1 MSNPQNN
8 KQAVDILINAR
19 WIIPIVPAG
28 KIFEDC
34 SLAVHQDNIV
44 ALVPQAEAAKRFNA
58 KDCVD
63 LPNHVL
69 IPGLINAH
77 GHAAMSLLR
86 GYADDTPLQQWLEN
100 HIWPA
105 EAQWVDATFVKDGAE
120 LAMAEMIRG
129 GTTCFS
135 DMYFFPE
142 QTAHAAQQA
151 GIRAQVT
158 FPIFNF
164 PSAWGQGPEDYFA
177 KGLALQDD
185 FRSSDLVRVGF
196 GPHAPYTVSDEA
208 LKRIAVLAEEMQ
220 APIQIHLHETAFEV
234 EESVKSTGKRPIER
248 LHQLGLLS
256 PLTQCVHM
264 TQLNDKDI
272 ALLQTTGAH
281 VVHCPE
287 SNLKLASGFCPVSK
301 LQEAGVNVALGTD
314 GAASNND
321 LDILGELRT
330 AALLAKGVSCNAA
343 SLDAH
348 SALRMVTLDGARAM
362 GLESRIGSL
371 EAGKAADITA
381 IALDELAAQ
390 PVHNAASQLV
400 YSNSSHRVSHVW
412 VNGKCLL
419 LDGQLQTLNPHE
431 LVIKAQR
438 WAAKISGAKD
448 QA

>member
-8 KQAVDILINAR
+8 KQAVDFLINAR

-28 KIFEDC
+28 RIFEDC
-34 SLAVHQDNIV
+34 ALVVNQDTIV
-44 ALVPQAEAAKRFNA
+44 ALVPQAEAAKRYEAN
-58 KDCVD
+58 DSVD

-77 GHAAMSLLR
+77 GHAAMSLFR
-86 GYADDTPLQQWLEN
+86 GFADDTPLQQWLEN

-120 LAMAEMIRG
+120 LAMAEMIRT

-151 GIRAQVT
+151 GMRAQLT

-196 GPHAPYTVSDEA
+196 GPHAPYTVADDV

-220 APIQIHLHETAFEV
+220 APIQIHLHETALEV
-234 EESVKSTGKRPIER
+234 EEAVKTTGKRPIER
-248 LHQLGLLS
+248 LHELGLLS

-264 TQLNDKDI
+264 TQLIDDDI
-272 ALLQTTGAH
+272 TLLKRTGAH

-287 SNLKLASGFCPVSK
+287 SNLKLASGFCPVGK
-301 LQEAGVNVALGTD
+301 LQDAGVNVALGTD

-321 LDILGELRT
+321 LDLLGELRT
-330 AALLAKGVSCNAA
+330 AALLAKGVSGNA
-343 SLDAH
+343 STLDAH

-371 EAGKAADITA
+371 EVGKAADITA
-381 IALDELAAQ
+381 VALDEVTAQ
-390 PVHNAASQLV
+390 PVYNPASQLV

-419 LDGQLQTLNPHE
+419 QDGQLQTLNPHE
-431 LVIKAQR
+431 LVSKAQR
-438 WAAKISGAKD
+438 WGAKISGPKD